1 MTDARSGS
9 VVRTSLVGIAM
20 LVAVIAIML
29 WLVGVFKPKIG
40 QETAAAQAGR
50 PVGTTPLA
58 EVVKIRVPVSETAV
72 GSVKAVHEAAV
83 ASKILAKVMA
93 VHVKAGQA
101 VTQDMVLVE
110 LDSTDL
116 KARRDQAKAA
126 VDSARA
132 ARDQAKVEY
141 DRTQTLSKQGAAA
154 QLEIDKATNALKGAE
169 ADLQRAEQGLKEAE
183 TILGY
188 ATIHSPLN
196 GVVVD
201 KKVEVGDTVQPGQV
215 LVTLYDP
222 TRMQLVARVR
232 ESLAQKLEVGKTIP
246 VQIDALNL
254 ECHGQISEIV
264 PEAESV
270 SRTFSVKVTGPC
282 PPGVY
287 AGMFGRL
294 LVPLDETE
302 MLVIPRA
309 AVRRIGQLDIVDV
322 AENGQLVRRAVQPGR
337 ILKAMGDE
345 PARVQVLSGLRA
357 GERVAVAGDSPAASQ
372 RGS

>member
-9 VVRTSLVGIAM
+9 VVRTALVGVAM

-40 QETAAAQAGR
+40 QETTAAPAGR
-50 PVGTTPLA
+50 PVGTASLV
-58 EVVKIRVPVSETAV
+58 EVVKVRVPVNETAV

-83 ASKILAKVMA
+83 ASKLLAKVLA

-101 VTQDMVLVE
+101 VTKDMGLVE

-126 VDSARA
+126 ADSAGA

-141 DRTQTLSKQGAAA
+141 DRTQTLSKQGAAT

-246 VQIDALNL
+246 VQIDAMNL

-294 LVPLDETE
+294 IVPLDETE
-302 MLVIPRA
+302 MLVIPQA

-322 AENGQLVRRAVQPGR
+322 AENGLLVRRSVQLGR
-337 ILKAMGDE
+337 SFKPTGDK
-345 PARVQVLSGLRA
+345 PAEVQVLSGLRA
-357 GERVAVAGDSPAASQ
+357 GERVAVASDGPAASQ
-372 RGS
+372 RGN